1 MIKGYEMAYP
11 NSGVAIEKPE
21 ALDKLLKYARI
32 LSEDF
37 LHART
42 DFLLLTGK

>member
-1 MIKGYEMAYP
+1 MDNLLKSVI
-11 NSGVAIEKPE
+11 
-21 ALDKLLKYARI
+21 LTLKYARI